1 MNVIRTAA
9 TALALTAMV
18 GMGAVAGQKPHT
30 EHGAACGDIPA
41 RYDSRTFKTFKRAY
55 SAIDSLNFTTFTK
68 DALGVFGHT
77 FYHRLP
83 QRKLAAQMAIYGY
96 DYIGA
101 YKGYL
106 LFYRRFEGSWQPGGA
121 IQLAAPNGE
130 LLPPIQ
136 LPSDLNPEWPAPG
149 LVVSQAP
156 FIGGIVL
163 PQQII
168 AFPCT

>member
-1 MNVIRTAA
+1 MVGIA
-9 TALALTAMV
+9 ALAAPKPLTEQ
-18 GMGAVAGQKPHT
+18 GR
-30 EHGAACGDIPA
+30 ACGDIPA
-41 RYDSRTFKTFKRAY
+41 HYGPRTFKTFKGAY
-55 SAIDSLNFTTFTK
+55 AAIDSPNFTTFTR

-136 LPSDLNPEWPAPG
+136 LPSDLDPQWPAPG

-163 PQQII
+163 PGQII